1 MCCVC
6 LQRKRADRHISHNSN
21 NNLIPMFKLL
31 VFGGKI
37 MANDG
42 TKKGELCGWMNCARG
57 ERIQCNFISFYF
69 MFSTVQKYGF
79 IYGFIQRFMLF
90 MAIPG
95 TKRNDIKLL
104 KRFSHSVSLSAI
116 DPFGLRAT
124 KILSFFMQCN
134 LNNITTQKHI

>member
-1 MCCVC
+1 
-6 LQRKRADRHISHNSN
+6 
-21 NNLIPMFKLL
+21 
-31 VFGGKI
+31 
-37 MANDG
+37 
-42 TKKGELCGWMNCARG
+42 
-57 ERIQCNFISFYF
+57 

-95 TKRNDIKLL
+95 TKRNHIKLL

-134 LNNITTQKHI
+134 LNNITTQKHIQYRWYIKWNEIKGNKKHIYLFILDQRDP